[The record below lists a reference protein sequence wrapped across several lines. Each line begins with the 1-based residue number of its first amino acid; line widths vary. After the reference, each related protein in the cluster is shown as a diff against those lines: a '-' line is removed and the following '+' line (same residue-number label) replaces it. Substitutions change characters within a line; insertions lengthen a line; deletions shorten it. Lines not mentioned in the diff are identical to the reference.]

1 MERGVVMGALFE
13 GATAITGIDWG
24 TALAGVDFQPLVTGM
39 ISIVGVA
46 IPVLVPLLVI
56 RKGFDFLRGVL
67 YSA

>member
-1 MERGVVMGALFE
+1 ME
-13 GATAITGIDWG
+13 GAVTAIQGIDWA